1 MTQKDIHREDG
12 CTRKEYTEI
21 RRETQRQ
28 RQTKGDKERKTGRER
43 ERWSERGRRKIIKC
57 IRRLEAGKTNR
68 KMVSRKK

>member
-1 MTQKDIHREDG
+1 MHTQKIHRN
-12 CTRKEYTEI
+12 KERDTEA
-21 RRETQRQ
+21 ETDKGRQ
-28 RQTKGDKERKTGRER
+28 REEDRER